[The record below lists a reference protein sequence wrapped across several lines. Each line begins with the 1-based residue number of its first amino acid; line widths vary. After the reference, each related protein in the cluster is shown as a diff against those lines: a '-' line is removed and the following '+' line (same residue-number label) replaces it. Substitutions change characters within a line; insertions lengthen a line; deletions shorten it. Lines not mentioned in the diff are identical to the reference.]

1 LDEVDSDNRKLQAF
15 FTDTDAQ
22 WHEIGHRNV
31 GFVDWAPKIAT
42 DVDDRHY
49 TRDIGTFELDVN
61 KFKVNFK
68 GNVVDLGAF
77 RLISLMNIY
86 VA

>member
-1 LDEVDSDNRKLQAF
+1 
-15 FTDTDAQ
+15 
-22 WHEIGHRNV
+22 
-31 GFVDWAPKIAT
+31 
-42 DVDDRHY
+42 
-49 TRDIGTFELDVN
+49 VN